1 MLRTVSRSLR
11 SGRFLS
17 SYRATVEARVYPLDL
32 GVRLEQ
38 EHDGLVSGN
47 RNFIRSQGF
56 RNLRVSGFE
65 GLRQQA
71 GFSAGVAATVK
82 DHQGVSSLSAPKVKL
97 FVGGEAIESQATEC
111 VDVVNPA
118 TQEVLCRVPLTT
130 SEEFEATVKTAKE
143 AYATWRNT
151 PVTTRQR
158 IMLKLQE
165 LIRRDMEKLALSV
178 TLEQGKTIGDARGD
192 VFRGLEVSFS
202 STTNAIVQFKLPV

>member
-11 SGRFLS
+11 SSRFLS
-17 SYRATVEARVYPLDL
+17 SCRAAVDARVYPIDL
-32 GVRLEQ
+32 GVRFEQ
-38 EHDGLVSGN
+38 KNDGWVSGS
-47 RNFIRSQGF
+47 RNFRTQGF

-65 GLRQQA
+65 GLTQQA

-82 DHQGVSSLSAPKVKL
+82 DHQAVSSLSAPKVKL
-97 FVGGEAIESQATEC
+97 FVGGEAIESQATDC

-130 SEEFEATVKTAKE
+130 SEEFEAVVKTAKE

-202 STTNAIVQFKLPV
+202 STTNAIGQFKLPV